1 MSMLFTGSSGG
12 TTEDTRSDGCTT
24 RTYGFSTAS
33 ERTNETTYAPNS
45 TGGCQ
50 TTTPTTTWN
59 GTYDTANR
67 ITNTGYT
74 YDNLGRT
81 RTTPAADT
89 AAGAMGA
96 LTTTY
101 YPNDMVASLTQ
112 PVDNGAG
119 AAVTKTNTYSLDPS
133 GRIDTITTTT
143 GGTETQRLQYRFSAG
158 NDVPTSIRASSD
170 AGVNWSVT
178 RNIQIPVLGMLGS
191 FGGSTFDWSLQNL
204 HGDAVATQSAN
215 SGAVTLATY
224 GETDEYG
231 AAIAVGGSAAKYGY
245 LGAWERSTDTVGGF
259 VIMGARLYNPLVG
272 GFLSADSVLNGGA
285 TRYAYPFDPVN
296 GRDLDGTIWGWVVDQ
311 FLDYLLD
318 YVIDGIGCFL
328 CSGTGMICGALISA
342 AITFIYRLVMY
353 HYASG

>member
-1 MSMLFTGSSGG
+1 
-12 TTEDTRSDGCTT
+12 
-24 RTYGFSTAS
+24 
-33 ERTNETTYAPNS
+33 
-45 TGGCQ
+45 
-50 TTTPTTTWN
+50 
-59 GTYDTANR
+59 
-67 ITNTGYT
+67 
-74 YDNLGRT
+74 
-81 RTTPAADT
+81 
-89 AAGAMGA
+89 MGA